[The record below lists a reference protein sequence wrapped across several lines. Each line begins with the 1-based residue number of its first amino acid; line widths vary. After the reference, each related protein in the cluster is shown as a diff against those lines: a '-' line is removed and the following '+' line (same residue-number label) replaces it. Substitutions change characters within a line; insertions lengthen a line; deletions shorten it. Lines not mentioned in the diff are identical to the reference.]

1 MCSCIVKHFI
11 LKTGTKM
18 LDIWETEYA
27 NIFVSKVL
35 QQLEFS
41 VCPFGQDGSA
51 EWLHDLLDG
60 DILAGELILC

>member
-1 MCSCIVKHFI
+1 
-11 LKTGTKM
+11 M